1 MDRAG
6 RSYGILDRAR
16 APYSMLA
23 GNHDIDSGTDDQRG
37 ASPYLRVFGPQ
48 RFEDMPTWRSAS
60 PDGYN
65 HAHEFSG
72 AGREW
77 LVLALD
83 WRLSDRG
90 IAWAQSVLDAHPRT
104 PTILTTHELVSADTG
119 QAELSD
125 YGRTLW
131 DRLIRGNDQIFL
143 RSTATSGRTAAR

>member
-1 MDRAG
+1 
-6 RSYGILDRAR
+6 
-16 APYSMLA
+16 
-23 GNHDIDSGTDDQRG
+23 
-37 ASPYLRVFGPQ
+37 
-48 RFEDMPTWRSAS
+48 
-60 PDGYN
+60 
-65 HAHEFSG
+65 
-72 AGREW
+72 
-77 LVLALD
+77 VLALD